1 MKRNGVAW
9 LRFGCAVS
17 VVGALTL
24 APVLTRAQGAETAR
38 PSASE
43 PEDEGGF
50 FHSIGEFFSPSP
62 VLRTAEEKYSRGVAL
77 MEDGD
82 YGEAVTAFSRVLAE
96 HPYSARAVEA
106 EFRIALAQYFGDKR
120 IEAESSFAEFRRQHP
135 AHELVPWALYYE
147 AMCRYTDMDTMDR
160 DQTAARVA
168 IDRFRLFAQRFPT
181 HPLRVLV
188 DRRLAECVRR
198 VADHELYIA
207 RFYVRVEDYRAAIG
221 RLDELLVR
229 FPGTGVEPA
238 ALELSARAH
247 AHRHEW
253 DEANRAVERL
263 TKEFPGSPE
272 AQNVAVLQAE
282 IAELKQAAEQGE
294 AAAPN
299 PEDTDDAES
308 FLGPNF

>member
-9 LRFGCAVS
+9 LRFGCAAS
-17 VVGALTL
+17 VVGALALT
-24 APVLTRAQGAETAR
+24 PVMARAQGAEAGR
-38 PSASE
+38 ASAGE
-43 PEDEGGF
+43 PEDSGGF
-50 FHSIGEFFSPSP
+50 FHSLGEFFNPSP
-62 VLRTAEEKYSRGVAL
+62 LLRTAEEKYARGVLL

-120 IEAESSFAEFRRQHP
+120 VEAESSFAEFRRQHP

-147 AMCRYTDMDTMDR
+147 AMCRYSDMDTMDR

-168 IDRFRLFAQRFPT
+168 IDRFRLFTQRFPT

-188 DRRLAECVRR
+188 DKRLAESVRR

-253 DEANRAVERL
+253 DAADQAIRRL
-263 TKEFPGSPE
+263 TTEFSSSPE
-272 AQNVAVLQAE
+272 AQNIAALQAE
-282 IAELKQAAEQGE
+282 IAELKQGADQGE